1 MIYSIR
7 AIVSQFSA
15 MVTIMQRVIK
25 RRKVARSNAK
35 ARRCPPSVP
44 RLISIDY
51 WCSPWGQL
59 LRRFAAID
67 GGPSIASRDGKLFR
81 RRFRVPYCVYC
92 NLVQKCYDKNLY
104 CENSSKEKDVTLRS
118 LCPVENKLLS
128 VLLGRNWNFE
138 CSRVSQKEKS
148 TEWCSGMP

>member
-25 RRKVARSNAK
+25 RRKVVRSNAK

-51 WCSPWGQL
+51 WCYPWGQL

-81 RRFRVPYCVYC
+81 RRFRVPYCVYR
-92 NLVQKCYDKNLY
+92 NLVQKCYDKNLFG
-104 CENSSKEKDVTLRS
+104 ENSSKEKDVTGVVGPAIPGLRAVPD
-118 LCPVENKLLS
+118 LVPIHPILLPT
-128 VLLGRNWNFE
+128 VHIHL
-138 CSRVSQKEKS
+138 
-148 TEWCSGMP
+148 